1 MRSVAKYQLDAGSR
15 GLLRDRTAGSVA
27 RWREARAEL
36 QLEAR
41 LQTERPRERGLQRSD
56 RVGGDH
62 DRVVV
67 PPQLGLGLDS
77 GSYRFEDE
85 GPEQCARHRCD
96 DQILIRG
103 RLGKRLDT
111 EFEGR

>member
-1 MRSVAKYQLDAGSR
+1 MPSVAKCQLDAESR

-27 RWREARAEL
+27 RWRQARAEL
-36 QLEAR
+36 KLEAR
-41 LQTERPRERGLQRSD
+41 LQSERPRERGLQRAD

-67 PPQLGLGLDS
+67 PSRLGLGLDS
-77 GSYRFEDE
+77 SSYRFEDE
-85 GPEQCARHRCD
+85 GAEQGSRHRCD

-103 RLGKRLDT
+103 RL
-111 EFEGR
+111 